1 MAERRRRR
9 VRKRKRPV
17 KKLTREMRT
26 KLLVLFSGLVILF
39 CALIVRLMYIEHT
52 SGDKYQKIVL
62 SQLSYDSKTIPYQR
76 GDIVDT
82 NGTILATSVAVYN
95 VVLDCYLMTSGED
108 GKYIEPTIEAL
119 VTCFPDLDRATLE
132 DYAQN
137 DPKNRYI
144 ILKKQLPY
152 EEIQEFVEMQDA
164 VDQDGDP
171 VNPNINGVWFEKEYQ
186 RTYPL
191 HTLASAT
198 LGFVSSGDVG
208 TIGLENYYDSVL
220 NGTNGRE
227 YGYLNS
233 DSDFEKTVIE
243 AKNGSTLVSTIDV
256 NIQQIVEEKIQEF
269 NDAYKDNYR
278 NGDGSL
284 NTAVMVMNP
293 NNGEILAMADYPN
306 FDCNDSRDLTGL
318 YSESEIEAMSDEDKL
333 TILNQLWQNFCV
345 TSTYEPGSV
354 QKPFTEACGIETATL
369 DTDLVFTC
377 DGYEKVGDHTIHCVN
392 RSGHGSESLEQAL
405 MDSCNDALMQMSYRI
420 GVENFTQYQSIF
432 GFGRKTGIDLPGE
445 ASTATLVYTADSM
458 TKVDLATNSFG
469 QNYNCT
475 MVQMISAFSSLINGG
490 SYYQPHVVRKIM
502 DSDGNTVS
510 TVEPSILKKTVS
522 ESTSELIKGYLKSVV
537 ADGTGN
543 TAKVDGYSM
552 GGKTGTA
559 QKMDTDTHERLK
571 GEYLVSF
578 IGYAPYEN
586 PQLVIYCVVDEPN
599 VEDQAHSSY
608 AQNIAR
614 EILEEVLPYMNI
626 YPDEEKDGT
635 NADLDITGNNPPG
648 GGKTQEEADGVSD
661 SPAAI
666 PEEGDSGDQDDGTTG
681 QPVSPAN

>member
-9 VRKRKRPV
+9 VRKKRPV
-17 KKLTREMRT
+17 KKLTRQMRT
-26 KLLVLFSGLVILF
+26 KLFVLFSGVLVLF
-39 CALIVRLMYIEHT
+39 CCLIARLMYIEYT
-52 SGDKYQKIVL
+52 SGDKYQTIVL
-62 SQLSYDSKTIPYQR
+62 SQMSYDSKTIPYQR

-82 NGTILATSVAVYN
+82 NGTIIATSVAVYN
-95 VVLDCYLMTSGED
+95 VILDCYLMTSGKD
-108 GKYIEPTIEAL
+108 GKYIEPTIDAL
-119 VTCFPDLDRATLE
+119 VTCFPDLKRADLE
-132 DYAQN
+132 EYAEN
-137 DPKNRYI
+137 DSENRYI
-144 ILKKQLPY
+144 VLQKQLPY
-152 EEIQEFVEMQDA
+152 EDIQDFVEMQDA
-164 VDQDGDP
+164 VDEDGKL
-171 VNPNINGVWFEKEYQ
+171 VNPNINGVWFELEYR

-191 HTLASAT
+191 HSLASAT
-198 LGFVSSGDVG
+198 VGFVASGDVG
-208 TIGLENYYDSVL
+208 TIGLENYYDNVL

-233 DSDFEKTVIE
+233 DNNFEKTVIE
-243 AKNGSTLVSTIDV
+243 AKNGNTLVSTLDV
-256 NIQQIVEEKIQEF
+256 NIQQIVEEKIKEF
-269 NDAYKDNYR
+269 NDAYKNNYR
-278 NGDGSL
+278 KGDGTL

-318 YSESEIEAMSDEDKL
+318 YSESEIEAMSDDDKL
-333 TILNQLWQNFCV
+333 TVLNQLWQNFCV
-345 TSTYEPGSV
+345 TSTFEPGSV
-354 QKPFTEACGIETATL
+354 QKPLTEACGIETGTL
-369 DTDLVFTC
+369 NTGMVFTC
-377 DGYEKVGDHTIHCVN
+377 DGKEKVGDHWIHCVN
-392 RSGHGSESLEQAL
+392 RSGHGPEDLKKSL

-420 GVENFTQYQSIF
+420 GVENFTKYQSIF

-458 TKVDLATNSFG
+458 RKVDLATNSFG

-490 SYYQPHVVRKIM
+490 SYYQPHVVRKVE
-502 DSDGNTVS
+502 DAQGNMVS
-510 TVEPSILKKTVS
+510 TVEPTVLKKTVS
-522 ESTSELIKGYLKSVV
+522 ESTSELLKGYLRSVV

-559 QKMDTDTHERLK
+559 QKMDTETHKRLE

-578 IGYAPYEN
+578 IGYVPYEN

-599 VEDQAHSSY
+599 VKDQAHSSY

-626 YPDEEKDGT
+626 YPDEKKKGT
-635 NADLDITGNNPPG
+635 NADLGITGKNPPG
-648 GGKTQEEADGVSD
+648 GNPPGNDADGASG
-661 SPAAI
+661 SPADV
-666 PEEGDSGDQDDGTTG
+666 PEGDGTGHVDDGTTG
-681 QPVSPAN
+681 QAAPVN